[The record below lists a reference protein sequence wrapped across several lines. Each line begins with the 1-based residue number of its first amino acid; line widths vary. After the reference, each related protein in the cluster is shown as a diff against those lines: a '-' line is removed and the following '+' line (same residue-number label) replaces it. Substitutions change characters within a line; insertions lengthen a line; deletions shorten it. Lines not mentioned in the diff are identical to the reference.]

1 MKKLHLFLLSLVFFS
16 FSIFFL
22 GSYFFSIYE
31 NKIIEDH
38 YIEPTV
44 SKESYLYNKDVVEDN
59 IEKEKI
65 WLALKS
71 AYNIS
76 FKYFPKDF
84 KFEVLDYTNPL
95 NIFFNSKNIVDKI
108 FKGVLWI
115 RSCVTLMSRQLVSIV
130 LRVR

>member
-65 WLALKS
+65 
-71 AYNIS
+71 
-76 FKYFPKDF
+76 
-84 KFEVLDYTNPL
+84 
-95 NIFFNSKNIVDKI
+95 
-108 FKGVLWI
+108 
-115 RSCVTLMSRQLVSIV
+115 
-130 LRVR
+130 